1 MSDAISLPTNGIFVS
16 ARGAKSK
23 RRWNPKEWRP
33 EYTAIVAVSCTGLSN
48 EEVGRQFGYTKEH
61 ISNILCTEQAVKLRQ
76 LINKRLLDSANSSQ
90 TERLDRLRDVAM
102 RRIETVLMDDDRA
115 VSNPLQIFDRSF
127 KFLQATRDLAPEREG
142 ASGSSQTN
150 IQNNF
155 VLGDSAASALSQG
168 ITAALNIADK
178 FKEIPSDSI
187 EPKKLAG

>member
-1 MSDAISLPTNGIFVS
+1 MSDAISFPEDGVFVS

-76 LINKRLLDSANSSQ
+76 LINKKLLDTANNSQ
-90 TERLDRLRDVAM
+90 VERLDRLRDVAM
-102 RRIETVLMDDDRA
+102 RRIETVLMDDNRA
-115 VSNPLQIFDRSF
+115 ESNPLQIFDRSF
-127 KFLQATRDLAPEREG
+127 KFLQATRDLAPEREMG
-142 ASGSSQTN
+142 SGSSQTN

-155 VLGDSAASALSQG
+155 VLSDSAASTLSQG
-168 ITAALNIADK
+168 ITEALKVAER
-178 FKEIPSDSI
+178 FKDEPSASI
-187 EPKKLAG
+187 EPKRLNK